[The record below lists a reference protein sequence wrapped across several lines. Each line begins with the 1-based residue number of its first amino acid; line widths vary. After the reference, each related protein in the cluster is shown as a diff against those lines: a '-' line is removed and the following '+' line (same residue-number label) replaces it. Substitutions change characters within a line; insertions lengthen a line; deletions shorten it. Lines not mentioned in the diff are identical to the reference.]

1 MEFQDSVRN
10 GIHKCVSNH
19 LVIQFG
25 FDFDKV
31 EFSVDVI
38 GHDPDMRVI
47 GFMSCVVMVFTDLHY
62 V

>member
-1 MEFQDSVRN
+1 MRN